1 MHTSVVLGLG
11 LGVVVF
17 LLGFFLASP
26 LLRLMDTP
34 EDVLPLSD
42 RYLQIYFIGVPAS
55 LLYNFC
61 AAVLRAFGD
70 TKSRFSF
77 CPSPA
82 QSMYC

>member
-1 MHTSVVLGLG
+1 
-11 LGVVVF
+11 
-17 LLGFFLASP
+17 
-26 LLRLMDTP
+26 MDTP

-82 QSMYC
+82 RSMCC